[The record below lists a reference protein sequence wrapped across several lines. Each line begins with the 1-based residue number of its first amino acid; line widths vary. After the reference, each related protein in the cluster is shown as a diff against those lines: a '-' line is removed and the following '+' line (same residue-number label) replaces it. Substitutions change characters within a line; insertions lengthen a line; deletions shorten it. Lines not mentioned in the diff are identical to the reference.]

1 MKRTLACL
9 VALVVAA
16 HAAASA
22 AATVVRDDAAVQV
35 VVASPLTRWSS
46 SPDALK
52 RTLRSVSE
60 RSVSYFTTDET
71 GKQVRLRGSPLTF
84 QGISDH
90 PVTNEVQRRL
100 RELGTKPVSNA
111 GYFFTVD
118 GPVMVPVDKAPA
130 FFEAERR
137 LFKTSVLAQG
147 DPTTLQ
153 DRTSAKRFF
162 GGVLSLAAGVGLADK
177 FGLAMGSHVMLDTN
191 LSQDLVNAVG
201 PYRGVVLPFDVD
213 ALNLADAKFVEVRRV
228 TVVDDLV
235 GQVVIVYRE
244 EPTTELRQAALI
256 DAIVELT
263 GAKLTVDLVQKARQ
277 ADLDSRVALWNQCRA
292 EGGCGAKSD

>member
-1 MKRTLACL
+1 MKQVVALIGCL
-9 VALVVAA
+9 VAATQLAT
-16 HAAASA
+16 
-22 AATVVRDDAAVQV
+22 AATVVRDDAAVQI
-35 VVASPLTRWSS
+35 VVASPLARWSS
-46 SPDALK
+46 STDALK
-52 RTLRSVSE
+52 RTMRSVSE
-60 RSVSYFTTDET
+60 RAVSYFTTDET

-118 GPVMVPVDKAPA
+118 GPVIIPVDKAPA

-137 LFKTSVLAQG
+137 LFKTAVLAQG

-153 DRTSAKRFF
+153 DRTSLKRFV
-162 GGVLSLAAGVGLADK
+162 GGVLSLGAGVGLADK
-177 FGLAMGSHVMLDTN
+177 FGLAMGSHIMLDTN

-201 PYRGVVLPFDVD
+201 PYRGVVLPFDLES
-213 ALNLADAKFVEVRRV
+213 LNFAEAKSVEVRRV

-235 GQVVIVYRE
+235 GQVVIVYRQ
-244 EPTTELRQAALI
+244 EPTTELRQAALVE
-256 DAIVELT
+256 AIVELT
-263 GAKLTVDLVQKARQ
+263 GATSTVDVLQKARQ
-277 ADLDSRVALWNQCRA
+277 VDFDGRVALWNQCRA
-292 EGGCGAKSD
+292 EGGCGAKND